1 MVIEYFLD
9 WVQTAPVSKRVNA
22 ASALVRA
29 CTRCAVEQEER
40 EEIEAALTVLLED
53 NAPAV
58 RLAIA
63 ESFGAFASSPRHIMT
78 VLAADSTEISV
89 VVLSQSP
96 VFHDAELVNFIKRG
110 SRENQI
116 AISCR
121 PWLSPS
127 VVSAICEFGCKD
139 AALGLLMNA
148 AAQFSQNDLHL
159 LAQRHGAST
168 DIRLILSD
176 RKDLAAETRHVLIGK
191 LGEALGNM
199 VNEKAWL
206 PKDRLDNVI
215 GEAFDKASIIFAAKT
230 RDEDIVCVVRNLIKQ
245 NRLTVSFLVHAI
257 CMGNIALVACAFSEL
272 SGIRFSRVEN
282 ILTGG
287 RESAFKALYARAE
300 LPGSAFI
307 VFQTALTTWRRLL
320 SSGSKFNQARLPFI
334 VTREVLE
341 AYAGSSD
348 QLADELLVLLRKLS
362 AETARESSKAK
373 AMEIS
378 TRQTEENLSSLAN
391 EKPQDLPELP
401 EVENDNANV
410 IENISGRP
418 ETIHITADM
427 IEAPVV
433 KAA

>member
-9 WVQTAPVSKRVNA
+9 WVQTATVAKRVSA

-29 CTRCAVEQEER
+29 CTRCEVEQEER

-78 VLAADSTEISV
+78 TLAADSKEISV
-89 VVLSQSP
+89 IVLSQSP
-96 VFHDAELVNFIKRG
+96 VFHDAELINFIKRG
-110 SRENQI
+110 SDENQI

-121 PWLSPS
+121 PWLSS
-127 VVSAICEFGCKD
+127 GVVSAICEYGCKD
-139 AALGLLMNA
+139 AALGLLMNSA
-148 AAQFSQNDLHL
+148 ARFSQNDLHL
-159 LAQRHGAST
+159 LAQRHGTST
-168 DIRLILSD
+168 DIRLILTD
-176 RKDLAAETRHVLIGK
+176 RKDLAAETRHVLLGK
-191 LGEALGNM
+191 LGEALGSM
-199 VNEKAWL
+199 VSKKAWL
-206 PKDRLDNVI
+206 PKERLDNAI

-230 RDEDIVCVVRNLIKQ
+230 TDEDIRSVVRNLIKQ
-245 NRLTVSFLVHAI
+245 DRLTVSFLVRAI

-272 SGIRFSRVEN
+272 SGIKFTRVEN

-287 RESAFKALYARAE
+287 RESAFKALYARAN
-300 LPGSAFI
+300 LPESAFI

-320 SSGSKFNQARLPFI
+320 SSGSKINQARLPFI

-341 AYAGSSD
+341 AYAGKSD
-348 QLADELLVLLRKLS
+348 HLADELLVLLRKLS

-373 AMEIS
+373 ASEIS
-378 TRQTEENLSSLAN
+378 NRQAEGNVPANGVDNSGAAPQLVLAGN
-391 EKPQDLPELP
+391 GEVSVISEAQDSEP
-401 EVENDNANV
+401 
-410 IENISGRP
+410 I
-418 ETIHITADM
+418 IHITPDM

-433 KAA
+433 RAA